1 MGFSS
6 CLGEHYEEDPS
17 RVTSGG
23 ARHVGAGAGCRLS
36 ERVAENGDSR

>member
-1 MGFSS
+1 MDFSS

-23 ARHVGAGAGCRLS
+23 ARHVGAGCRLS